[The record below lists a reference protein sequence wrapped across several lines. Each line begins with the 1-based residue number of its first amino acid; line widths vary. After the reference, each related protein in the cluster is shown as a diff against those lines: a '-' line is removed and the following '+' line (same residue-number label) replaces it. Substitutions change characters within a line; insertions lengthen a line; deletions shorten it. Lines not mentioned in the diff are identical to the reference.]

1 MRIEAD
7 KVKFPVLLS
16 NGNEVGKGDAGL
28 TLDRFTNLKKLLTFN
43 LRKLLTLEHSSW
55 VRIEADKAK
64 FPVPHRATY

>member
-1 MRIEAD
+1 VRIEAD

-43 LRKLLTLEHSSW
+43 LRKSLTLKHS
-55 VRIEADKAK
+55 
-64 FPVPHRATY
+64 P